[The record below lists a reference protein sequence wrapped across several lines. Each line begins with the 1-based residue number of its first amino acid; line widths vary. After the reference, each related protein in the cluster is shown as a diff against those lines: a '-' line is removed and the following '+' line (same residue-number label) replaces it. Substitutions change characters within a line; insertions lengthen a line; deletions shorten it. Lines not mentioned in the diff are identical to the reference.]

1 MTNTVEDGNLSKSNR
16 VALVRQYSDIDLT
29 FFARTSTDGDVF
41 KKTDAAAVKQS
52 LKSLLLTNKFEKPYK
67 PAFGGNLSGLL
78 FELADADTG
87 SEIAS
92 RIKSTVSRF
101 EPRVKILKLNVVSK
115 PDTNSVEIRLEFR
128 VVATGLVD
136 SLKLVLGSV
145 VDCTPEFLAAPPPK
159 PFLGNVLLTESLDT
173 IIAEFGG
180 APITLL
186 YDDETDI
193 YPDD

>member
-1 MTNTVEDGNLSKSNR
+1 MANNTADGNLSNSSRVVKNR
-16 VALVRQYSDIDLT
+16 LYSDIDLT

-41 KKTDAAAVKQS
+41 KKTDAAAVKQA

-67 PAFGGNLSGLL
+67 PSFGGNLSGLL

-92 RIKSTVSRF
+92 RIKSTVNRF

-115 PDTNSVEIRLEFR
+115 PDRNTIEVRIEFR
-128 VVATGLVD
+128 VVDTGLVD

-145 VDCTPEFLAAPPPK
+145 EDCTPEFFLAPPPK
-159 PFLGNVLLTESLDT
+159 PFLGNVILTESLQS
-173 IIAEFGG
+173 IVAELGG
-180 APITLL
+180 TPITLL